1 MRNRLHIGVILTCS
15 FILLFFGYLAVI
27 LPKEINLTIANS
39 VVLILNILLLTVSWC
54 YNGVPDKGN

>member
-1 MRNRLHIGVILTCS
+1 MKKLIHILAIFICS

-54 YNGVPDKGN
+54 YNGVQDKGN

>member
-1 MRNRLHIGVILTCS
+1 MKKSIHILAIFTCS

-39 VVLILNILLLTVSWC
+39 AVLILNILLLTVSWC